1 LIYWVLFHVCLYVMR
16 AWVERTLESDPAV
29 SARDK
34 EHWLVTLHWYLG
46 FCAKQKLGEPTD
58 RENGKIFWKQAV
70 PTKDPEPWQK
80 EQWGQAMDWFFKT
93 MVPLDE
99 AGRRMRQALRRRHVR
114 YSTEQSYMN
123 WLRRFQ
129 AHVYPRSAM
138 ESIEQDVVDF
148 LTWLAESQTI
158 AAATQDQALNAM
170 VFFFRHVREFEHLNF
185 KGVKRAAKKK
195 KLPVVLSVDEMV
207 RLMDMMAADFRLMAK
222 LQYGAGL
229 RVSEL
234 LRLRVADLDFDRGQ
248 LAVRDSKGAKDR
260 ATVLPASLESEL
272 RSQVGKVKRLHQL
285 DLEADYEGASLPPSL
300 IRKLGNRNKEI
311 YWQYVF
317 PARKLAKD
325 PRSGKTMRHH
335 ALENSYMV
343 AITRAAEGA
352 GIEKRVTTHAL
363 RHSFATHMLEGGA
376 DIRTVQELLGH
387 NSVETTQI
395 YTHVMKRPH
404 GLVSPLDRI

>member
-1 LIYWVLFHVCLYVMR
+1 MR
-16 AWVERTLESDPAV
+16 VWVEKTLQADSSVSPRDRESWMA
-29 SARDK
+29 
-34 EHWLVTLHWYLG
+34 TLSWYLG
-46 FCAKQKLGEPTD
+46 FCAKQKLGEPTA
-58 RENGKIFWKQAV
+58 RENGKIFWTQAV

-80 EQWGQAMDWFFKT
+80 EQWGQAMDWFFRT
-93 MVPLDE
+93 MVTLDE
-99 AGRRMRQALRRRHVR
+99 AGRLMRQRLRRRHVR

-138 ESIEQDVVDF
+138 ESVEQDVVDF

-158 AAATQDQALNAM
+158 SAATQDQALNAM
-170 VFFFRHVREFEHLNF
+170 VFFFRHVREFEEVNF
-185 KGVKRAAKKK
+185 SGVKRAAKKK
-195 KLPVVLSVDEMV
+195 KLPVVLSVEETA
-207 RLMDMMAADFRLMAK
+207 RLMDMLPSDFRMMAK

-248 LAVRDSKGAKDR
+248 IAVRDSKGGRDR

-272 RSQVGKVKRLHQL
+272 RSQVGRVRRLHEM
-285 DLEADYEGASLPPSL
+285 DLEAGFDGATLPPSL
-300 IRKLGNRNKEI
+300 IRKLGKRNQEI

-317 PARKLAKD
+317 PARKLGKD
-325 PRSGKTMRHH
+325 PRTGKMMRHH

-343 AITRAAEGA
+343 AITRAAEAA

-395 YTHVMKRPH
+395 YTHMMKRPH
-404 GLVSPLDRI
+404 GLVSPVDRI